1 MRLDG
6 PGKRASGGK
15 AADCE
20 TFVTEYLRDR
30 VADLEG
36 QLARMASN
44 GAAGGGGDSAR
55 LRQQVSDMAAETRS
69 AIKLAAKVERLSKE
83 ANYKDHELGELK
95 DLLAGAGHNPEAYG
109 STAREDEKQ
118 TQIFELQEEIKT
130 LIRGQELGVNH
141 VAGAVSQQMFD
152 EVVAEN
158 VQLRS
163 QLEDQGVSGGQMDVQ
178 ALQAVRNEIHDLT
191 RENVALKTALE
202 EEQLRSQQLQA
213 SQDTSADHDGCGCP
227 TLPRS

>member
-1 MRLDG
+1 M
-6 PGKRASGGK
+6 
-15 AADCE
+15 
-20 TFVTEYLRDR
+20 
-30 VADLEG
+30 
-36 QLARMASN
+36 
-44 GAAGGGGDSAR
+44 
-55 LRQQVSDMAAETRS
+55 
-69 AIKLAAKVERLSKE
+69 
-83 ANYKDHELGELK
+83 
-95 DLLAGAGHNPEAYG
+95 YG